1 MTKREK
7 LICTCM
13 SGANP
18 EILQWGGET
27 WGKNFENIAC
37 LFDL

>member
-1 MTKREK
+1 
-7 LICTCM
+7 M

-27 WGKNFENIAC
+27 WGKTFENIAR
-37 LFDL
+37 LLDL